1 MNQTL
6 PKVEVKK
13 TAAAHPLTTR
23 FVMLGFRRCNLKV
36 TLVAK
41 ETKTSFHFPA
51 ESSPWVQ
58 IIWRPS
64 QRTENDR
71 ATVTNARFA
80 AFVEATGYKTE
91 AERFGWSFVFW
102 HNIPK
107 EFFTKTVVD
116 TVAATAWWCKVPG
129 ATWSS
134 PEGPQSTIQTRM
146 THPVVH
152 VSWNDAQVFSAWAG
166 KRLPTEA
173 ELVNA

>member
-1 MNQTL
+1 MQSESDSRGEGDEDLISL
-6 PKVEVKK
+6 PGGEF
-13 TAAAHPLTTR
+13 TMGTDYLEAFAADGERPTR
-23 FVMLGFRRCNLKV
+23 RVFVNPF
-36 TLVAK
+36 
-41 ETKTSFHFPA
+41 S
-51 ESSPWVQ
+51 
-58 IIWRPS
+58 I
-64 QRTENDR
+64 DR